1 MHQLTRA
8 GRLPFAALLLVVS
21 CTSDISEPTLARG
34 KPLPEDSLVV
44 TPMCHEGFCGGEDD
58 PPPVV
63 DPPGVYLG
71 TGITASKCYV
81 SGSVSTDL
89 DHDNLADIC
98 EANLALSFAP
108 LLQYSSGDDIRG
120 EPYWA
125 AQKIMVGYEPRVEI
139 LYLLNYYYDLGVV
152 STSYTACKLGSGAEL
167 LAECDGH
174 HGDSEWIRL
183 DVKYDL
189 EYKRWVLV
197 RAVLS
202 VHTSTYDYSAG
213 NNPYVM
219 QLEYPANPG
228 WYPRVWVAISKHGN
242 YPSVAACNGGGGAGI
257 APFDSCES
265 NNSTMRV
272 YAPATRNIGSW
283 QYQLKNCVATT
294 DYFRALNNP
303 APECLW
309 TAPLFYGWDIDH
321 STSSEGNR
329 ASLRDGGFRPGY

>member
-1 MHQLTRA
+1 M
-8 GRLPFAALLLVVS
+8 RLHVIAVRLSLAAVVFAVG
-21 CTSDISEPTLARG
+21 CTSDISEPTQARG
-34 KPLPEDSLVV
+34 NLGLEDSLVV
-44 TPMCHEGFCGGEDD
+44 TPMCHEGFCGGDDD
-58 PPPVV
+58 PPIPV
-63 DPPGVYLG
+63 DPPGVNLG
-71 TGITASKCYV
+71 TGITAAKCYV
-81 SGSVSTDL
+81 DGSVSNDL

-108 LLQYSSGDDIRG
+108 LLQYSNGDDVRG

-125 AQKIMVGYEPRVEI
+125 AQKIIVGYEPRVEI

-152 STSYTACKLGSGAEL
+152 STSYTACKFSS
-167 LAECDGH
+167 LAEVLGECDPH

-183 DVKYDL
+183 DVEYDL
-189 EYKRWVLV
+189 ESRRWVLV

-202 VHTSTYDYSAG
+202 VHTSTYDLSAG
-213 NNPYVM
+213 NYSYVT
-219 QLEYPANPG
+219 QLDYPAHPG
-228 WYPRVWVAISKHGN
+228 WYPRVWVAINKHGN
-242 YPSVAACNGGGGAGI
+242 YPSVQACNGGGGGGI
-257 APFDSCES
+257 FPFDSCET

-283 QYQLKNCVATT
+283 AYKLKDCVATT